1 MTLPSVN
8 SINSYY
14 FFALIYALE
23 VVKGKLARRMFVVL
37 SMTSNQQFLHEFL
50 HARKIGPSRTANT
63 GRVVGVD
70 GFVAVESYLE
80 ASYLLL
86 LSFDPDVERFQTQ
99 PVTLRWLNEEG
110 QTRQYTP
117 DVLVSYRS
125 RPTELVEVKHSKL
138 LWRDREVLKPKFR
151 RAYQWGHEQGFR
163 FRVVTEKKIPETLVK
178 NLRFLDRYR
187 RPGLKIDQSNIALIR
202 RAVEQTSPITP
213 EVLLRALSNSSEQ
226 QGQLL
231 PALWHLVAT
240 GYIKC
245 DLLLPIGMASPI
257 SGPCG
262 GLDP

>member
-1 MTLPSVN
+1 MLSESV
-8 SINSYY
+8 
-14 FFALIYALE
+14 
-23 VVKGKLARRMFVVL
+23 FVAH
-37 SMTSNQQFLHEFL
+37 SMTSDHQHLHEAL
-50 HARKIGPSRTANT
+50 PTRKIGPSRIANT

-86 LSFDPDVERFQTQ
+86 LSFDPDVERFKTQ

-110 QTRQYTP
+110 QPRQYTP

-138 LWRDREVLKPKFR
+138 LWRDRDVLKPKFR

-187 RPGLKIDQSNIALIR
+187 RPGLKIDQSNVALIR
-202 RAVEQTSPITP
+202 RAVEQTSPTTP
-213 EVLLRALSNSSEQ
+213 EMLLRALSNNAEQ

-240 GYIKC
+240 GHIKC
-245 DLLLPIGMASPI
+245 DLNLPIGMASPI
-257 SGPCG
+257 SGLSGEP
-262 GLDP
+262 DQ